1 MTMKYYKKTGDA
13 AHIFILTNAAIFAYA
28 VVMHNESKIFDKVW
42 RPDGFCISNKSVP
55 HFNSHDLC
63 LYFDTIG
70 AIAAGMIYY
79 FFNDTAGM
87 GDANELVKNNIF
99 GIFAHGLGHGQLS
112 HAMIQTSVMTH
123 SQSQS
128 LEDVFDIIANASLM
142 GLIQQFG
149 PVLFFWTFLLKA
161 SMPNESYRKVVGP
174 LAVIASV
181 LQIIV
186 PPQFG
191 FTYVQ
196 TVLLFAFSF
205 KQLMRP
211 DVEKNEIYAR
221 YPIYV
226 GCPLSVIAWIEST
239 QCTNFVMGMG
249 GHLIYDAYIVISMI
263 YFYIVCWKDCF
274 QSKVQACT

>member
-1 MTMKYYKKTGDA
+1 MKYYKETGDA

-123 SQSQS
+123 SQSPQS

-149 PVLFFWTFLLKA
+149 PVLFFWTFFT
-161 SMPNESYRKVVGP
+161 ESVH
-174 LAVIASV
+174 A
-181 LQIIV
+181 Q
-186 PPQFG
+186 
-191 FTYVQ
+191 
-196 TVLLFAFSF
+196 
-205 KQLMRP
+205 
-211 DVEKNEIYAR
+211 
-221 YPIYV
+221 
-226 GCPLSVIAWIEST
+226 
-239 QCTNFVMGMG
+239 
-249 GHLIYDAYIVISMI
+249 
-263 YFYIVCWKDCF
+263 
-274 QSKVQACT
+274 